1 MAAMI
6 ARPLLTLPTSH
17 LADPHS
23 TIGRCPHWPLGFFIG
38 TTPFP
43 QFLHSPSSP
52 LSLATGNNVPGQVRL
67 LVSQFL
73 KSFLSTIALTR
84 TCHRTTVY
92 PATETDLPWE
102 LGERYDRLEDA
113 EELCFQNG
121 KMHGRADGLVKSY
134 FESSS
139 QAHSVVVRVFT
150 DTCTTQ
156 LCPSFPTHRKAFGRI
171 SQVLGHKIFCG
182 QASMGLVSIAGFAQA
197 VLSWLFRQV

>member
-1 MAAMI
+1 M
-6 ARPLLTLPTSH
+6 
-17 LADPHS
+17 
-23 TIGRCPHWPLGFFIG
+23 
-38 TTPFP
+38 
-43 QFLHSPSSP
+43 
-52 LSLATGNNVPGQVRL
+52 
-67 LVSQFL
+67 
-73 KSFLSTIALTR
+73 
-84 TCHRTTVY
+84 TVH

-102 LGERYDRLEDA
+102 LGERYDRPEDA
-113 EELCFQNG
+113 GELCFQNG

-182 QASMGLVSIAGFAQA
+182 RASMGLVSIAGFAQA